1 MDAQEDEPG
10 YLPRTEVANLVG
22 VSVSTLRRWVEAGDV
37 RAEQRSGGTWF
48 VQLEDAEQRRAVGAA
63 YTPPDDGAATTVD
76 PHVQLFAQAS
86 KHFSQMGRYIDTLHG
101 PAERLLKL
109 LADENERLRDRCKM
123 LEDRHV
129 DNVTLYEKMVSEQ
142 HERQL
147 SEMNAT
153 ANQLRKTEA
162 WKTLLHYA
170 PTVATMVA
178 NHAGGPAVAGPIE
191 EGAFRQ
197 MVAEL
202 EPEQLQ
208 SIARAMPPHMGA
220 LLVQVHK
227 HTHRGRDDDKQKEQ
241 ATQAGSGQA
250 A

>member
-1 MDAQEDEPG
+1 MDEHEGEPG
-10 YLPRTEVANLVG
+10 YLPRSEVANLVG
-22 VSVSTLRRWVEAGDV
+22 VSVSTVRRWVEAGDV
-37 RAEQRSGGTWF
+37 RAEQRGGGTWF
-48 VQLEDAEQRRAVGAA
+48 VHLDDAEQRRAVGAGF
-63 YTPPDDGAATTVD
+63 TPNANANEPVD
-76 PHVQLFAQAS
+76 PQTQLFAQAT

-142 HERQL
+142 HERHL
-147 SEMNAT
+147 SEMEAT
-153 ANQLRKTEA
+153 ASQLRKTEA

-178 NHAGGPAVAGPIE
+178 NHAGGAAVAGPIE
-191 EGAFRQ
+191 EGALRQ
-197 MVAEL
+197 MVSEL
-202 EPEQLQ
+202 DSAQLQ

-227 HTHRGRDDDKQKEQ
+227 HTRGGRHDGTQEKQ
-241 ATQAGSGQA
+241 ATETGNGQA